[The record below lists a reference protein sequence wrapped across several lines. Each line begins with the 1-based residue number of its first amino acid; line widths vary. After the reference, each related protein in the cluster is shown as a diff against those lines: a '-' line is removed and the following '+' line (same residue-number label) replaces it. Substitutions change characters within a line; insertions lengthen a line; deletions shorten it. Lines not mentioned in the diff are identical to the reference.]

1 MSSMEPG
8 SPARPARIAGFV
20 LLAVAVVALVMGVVS
35 LIPSGNEAP
44 PSTQPPAT
52 TTASG
57 TSQPSAT
64 TAPPK
69 TTTTTTQPP
78 PPVTTTQAPPPPP
91 GNGQQAQAIPLRVY
105 NNSTIAKLATHAA
118 DDFKNNGWNV
128 TSVANYSQGII
139 DTTTVYYRPGTDEE
153 NAAKTLAQRFR
164 LRVLPRFDGIAA
176 AEPGVIVIV
185 TNDYPGPPSDKG

>member
-20 LLAVAVVALVMGVVS
+20 LLAVAAVALVMGVVS
-35 LIPSGNEAP
+35 LIPSSSDASP
-44 PSTQPPAT
+44 PSTQQPAT
-52 TTASG
+52 TSSSGASQ
-57 TSQPSAT
+57 SSAT

-69 TTTTTTQPP
+69 TTTTTTQA

-91 GNGQQAQAIPLRVY
+91 NTGQPQAVPLRVY
-105 NNSTIAKLATHAA
+105 NNSTIAKLATRAA
-118 DDFKNNGWNV
+118 DDFRNNGWNV

-139 DTTTVYYRPGTDEE
+139 DTTTVYFRPGTDEE

-176 AEPGVIVIV
+176 ADPGVIVIV